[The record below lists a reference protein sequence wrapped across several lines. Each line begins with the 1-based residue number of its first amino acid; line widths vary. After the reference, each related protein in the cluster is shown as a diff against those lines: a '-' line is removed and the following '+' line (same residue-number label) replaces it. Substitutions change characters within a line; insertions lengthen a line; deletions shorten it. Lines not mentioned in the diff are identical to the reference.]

1 MGPASMGGPHG
12 AMQWAGGSAH
22 YLSCTVQD
30 VLGPH
35 RTARGRAPPVRRGS
49 APRLGR
55 VGFGRVGPLSRR
67 LRSER
72 GEPFQAVPSAE
83 LSSAGHVGK
92 FEPGFGL
99 VAKPAPPLWTHPPQR
114 RWRFRPSKEK
124 WSETS
129 LSVGNGHRQGSLKR
143 ATCSDRRN
151 DGTTNQPA
159 AWRCK
164 TCAPTAKQPNRGD
177 EGGSTAGMLPH

>member
-1 MGPASMGGPHG
+1 
-12 AMQWAGGSAH
+12 MQWAGGSAH

-83 LSSAGHVGK
+83 LSSAGHLGK

-99 VAKPAPPLWTHPPQR
+99 VAKPAHPPGPPLGGTAASGRRKKSGPKPARALATAIGKGLSSGPHAQIVEMTAQRISRPRGGARHAHLPQSNQNVAVR
-114 RWRFRPSKEK
+114 E
-124 WSETS
+124 
-129 LSVGNGHRQGSLKR
+129 
-143 ATCSDRRN
+143 
-151 DGTTNQPA
+151 NQPQICNLSE
-159 AWRCK
+159 AW
-164 TCAPTAKQPNRGD
+164 TA
-177 EGGSTAGMLPH
+177 